1 MNSYIKKFNLIN
13 YRTYKNNS
21 FIFQPNINII
31 YGKNGI
37 GKTNILEALSF
48 LSVGKGFLN
57 SNIDEIISINKDNL
71 YNNWSIYAE
80 IENNYDYD
88 NISVYSE
95 LENEFFKKKIK
106 INNNLIKNQNELYKV
121 FNIIYL
127 IPQMQNLFIQDKS
140 ERRKFLDKIVYLID
154 SNHLNKITKYEFLLK
169 ERMKVLQNE
178 KNFDERWLNV
188 LETKIA
194 EIGVTIANSRN
205 NTIAYL
211 NKILFEYNFNFPK
224 FIILIDGKIELMLLN
239 KITSLEA
246 ENKFKEILKNNR
258 NEDKENKRTNE
269 GIHKT
274 DFKLFYEDK
283 KIDAQY
289 SSTGEQKLFLISLTI
304 LKVLLCKELNKSTP
318 LILLDEVFSYL
329 DKNKKNELFN
339 ELLKLNYQTFITTTD
354 ISIFE
359 DIITNNKDK
368 INLIELKTQS

>member
-13 YRTYKNNS
+13 YRTYKNSS
-21 FIFQPNINII
+21 FVFQPNINII
-31 YGKNGI
+31 YGRNGI

-48 LSVGKGFLN
+48 LSIGKGFLN
-57 SNIDEIISINKDNL
+57 SNIDEIMSINKDNL

-88 NISVYSE
+88 NISIYSE
-95 LENEFFKKKIK
+95 LENEIFKKKIK

-127 IPQMQNLFIQDKS
+127 IPQMQNLFTQDKS

-178 KNFDERWLNV
+178 KTFDERWLSV

-194 EIGVTIANSRN
+194 EIGVAIANSRN

-211 NKILFEYNFNFPK
+211 NKILFEYDFNFPK

-318 LILLDEVFSYL
+318 IILLDEVFSYL

-359 DIITNNKDK
+359 DIITNNKEK
-368 INLIELKTQS
+368 INLIDLK